1 MAHQSLVPNLVQ
13 VFIFRQEIR
22 FQEDLW
28 QWFDNDFRMSIA
40 IHFIEK
46 NEYLVFEKNKAFVG
60 LRSCD
65 NVKKGHSS
73 NMWTGQGFKYR
84 ELVRPAGLS
93 SRPFLLILLADPSS
107 SFVLWLYAYC
117 TMHIITCKVHMLH
130 ITHYILH
137 DIFVSAGQKYVCIQI
152 ISPIWPHLASFGPV
166 WPFWPCLAP

>member
-1 MAHQSLVPNLVQ
+1 MRQNSGNILNGFHPKNFAGLFCHVYFEENYWSTKFLGWKLIEKFQLYFSWGHTDWTILNFQNVWMWDFMNQQSLMLNLVQ
-13 VFIFRQEIR
+13 VLIFRQEIW

-93 SRPFLLILLADPSS
+93 SRL
-107 SFVLWLYAYC
+107 V
-117 TMHIITCKVHMLH
+117 
-130 ITHYILH
+130 
-137 DIFVSAGQKYVCIQI
+137 
-152 ISPIWPHLASFGPV
+152 
-166 WPFWPCLAP
+166 